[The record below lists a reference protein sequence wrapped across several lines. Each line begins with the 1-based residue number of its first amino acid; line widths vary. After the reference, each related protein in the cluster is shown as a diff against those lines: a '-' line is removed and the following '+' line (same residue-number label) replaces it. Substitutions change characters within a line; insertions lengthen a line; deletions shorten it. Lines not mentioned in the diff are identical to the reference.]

1 RSSARWPTAAT
12 TSARL
17 SSSPASWQATTGPR
31 SPYPVAHRRASTS
44 GGGARATTRR
54 RSRKRK
60 DGAGGVQFPE
70 TILSKQGESTMKFG
84 YTILY
89 VKDVEKTVA
98 FYESAFGL
106 KRKFVH
112 ESGYGEMDTGETKL
126 AFASV
131 ELATSNGVPF
141 VPANPEGPSPAVE
154 VALVTDDVA
163 EAFAVAVKAGAVPV
177 AEPKQKPWGQTVG
190 YVRDLNGVLIEICSP
205 M

>member
-1 RSSARWPTAAT
+1 
-12 TSARL
+12 
-17 SSSPASWQATTGPR
+17 
-31 SPYPVAHRRASTS
+31 
-44 GGGARATTRR
+44 
-54 RSRKRK
+54 
-60 DGAGGVQFPE
+60 
-70 TILSKQGESTMKFG
+70 MKFG

-89 VKDVEKTVA
+89 VKDVEKAVA

-112 ESGYGEMDTGETKL
+112 ESGYGEMDTGDTKL

-154 VALVTDDVA
+154 VALVTEDVA
-163 EAFAVAVKAGAVPV
+163 GAFAVAVKAGAVPV

-190 YVRDLNGVLIEICSP
+190 YVRDLNGFLIEICSP

>member
-1 RSSARWPTAAT
+1 
-12 TSARL
+12 
-17 SSSPASWQATTGPR
+17 
-31 SPYPVAHRRASTS
+31 
-44 GGGARATTRR
+44 
-54 RSRKRK
+54 
-60 DGAGGVQFPE
+60 
-70 TILSKQGESTMKFG
+70 MKFG

-98 FYESAFGL
+98 FYESVFGL

-154 VALVTDDVA
+154 VALVTEDVA
-163 EAFAVAVKAGAVPV
+163 GAFAVAVKAGAVPV
-177 AEPKQKPWGQTVG
+177 AS
-190 YVRDLNGVLIEICSP
+190 RSRSP
-205 M
+205 GGNSLPTSVT